1 MSDSCTNLVPLTE
14 ISSEKYLKRL
24 AGRSDMEGAL
34 RRLDKLTQEE
44 GQMAIAQILKVS
56 HAVDDRTRII
66 ADTVGNVG
74 DQVKVVAL
82 DVRQTANDV
91 DLIKRS

>member
-1 MSDSCTNLVPLTE
+1 
-14 ISSEKYLKRL
+14 
-24 AGRSDMEGAL
+24 MEGAL